1 MSEREGSRIF
11 VSDMMDGLH
20 FCTYRDHVKQIF
32 VFADNTT
39 PRHITCFCELDY
51 DTICYGDK
59 FGNIAVVRFD
69 DDDDENTMAQH
80 KFASYL
86 NGAPRKLKD
95 ICHFYVGEMVTDV
108 KKARFGDNLEECIV
122 YSTVMGSI
130 GCLVPFKTKTNV
142 DFFSTLEM
150 LLKKEHPPLCGRDH
164 IAFRGYYFPAKC
176 IIDGDLCEQFSFL
189 PHDKQKEI
197 AQQLCEDQP
206 SDIIKSIA
214 KMSTNVL

>member
-1 MSEREGSRIF
+1 MSDRQGSRIF

-59 FGNIAVVRFD
+59 FGNIAIVRFD

-86 NGAPRKLKD
+86 NGAPKKLRD
-95 ICHFYVGEMVTDV
+95 VCHFYVGEMVTDIT
-108 KKARFGDNLEECIV
+108 KANFGENMEECIV
-122 YSTVMGSI
+122 YSTVMGTI
-130 GCLVPFKTKTNV
+130 GVLLPFKTKTNV
-142 DFFSTLEM
+142 DFFCTLEM
-150 LLKKEHPPLCGRDH
+150 LLKTEQPPLLGRDH
-164 IAFRGYYFPAKC
+164 IAFRSYYFPAKN
-176 IIDGDLCEQFSFL
+176 IADGDLCEQFSYL
-189 PHDKQKEI
+189 PFDKQKEI
-197 AQQLCEDQP
+197 TKQLVEDHP
-206 SDIIKSIA
+206 SDVVKAIQ
-214 KMSTNVL
+214 KMTTSVL